1 MAKSIHSR
9 ANRVLLELLVKA
21 RKTAGLTQEQLARR
35 LQRPQSFV
43 AKYENGER
51 RLDVVEFLRIARE
64 TGTNA
69 TAIIRVVDKAV

>member
-21 RKTAGLTQEQLARR
+21 RKTAVLTQEQLARR

-69 TAIIRVVDKAV
+69 AAIIRAVDKAV